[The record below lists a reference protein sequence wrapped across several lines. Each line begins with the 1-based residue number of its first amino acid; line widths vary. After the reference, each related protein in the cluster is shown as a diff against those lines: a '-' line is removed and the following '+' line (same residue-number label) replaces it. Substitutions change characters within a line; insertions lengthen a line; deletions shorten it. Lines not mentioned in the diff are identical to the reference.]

1 MEAEESLAIRN
12 TLTPM
17 PEFSA
22 VSLAAPGKKPV
33 WQNIKIRK
41 TNLKNPIS

>member
-1 MEAEESLAIRN
+1 MKAEESLAIRN

-22 VSLAAPGKKPV
+22 VSLAAPGK
-33 WQNIKIRK
+33 NLSGKI
-41 TNLKNPIS
+41 LKYENPT